1 MGDTIKNEIDL
12 GFHLETLSLIH
23 VLKLHFKE
31 FMKTVAL
38 FSYPGFILRY
48 EQILRTLRSTL
59 TLTIASFEG
68 STIASSQ

>member
-38 FSYPGFILRY
+38 RNFFLSRIY
-48 EQILRTLRSTL
+48 T
-59 TLTIASFEG
+59 
-68 STIASSQ
+68 